1 MYAVVVRHMDDA
13 NLIDESGW
21 MDGASFLFFWTRVIF
36 LLINNYPTQ
45 RSLLFIKN
53 IKTDFLR
60 QTCLIEG

>member
-13 NLIDESGW
+13 NLIEESGW
-21 MDGASFLFFWTRVIF
+21 MDGANFLFFWMRVIF

-45 RSLLFIKN
+45 SSLLFKKKK
-53 IKTDFLR
+53 KTDFLR

>member
-21 MDGASFLFFWTRVIF
+21 MDEASFLFFWTRVIF

-45 RSLLFIKN
+45 RSLLFKKKKN
-53 IKTDFLR
+53 DFLR